1 MTEQIPSPPHHP
13 SRYTI
18 IVDPLSTGQE
28 YAAAFR
34 EAGQIP
40 IAVLSTLEPLETFAA
55 SWHPED
61 FEHIHY
67 FTGDVEA
74 LADELRQYEPEYLVP
89 GTESGVMLCDQLVE
103 ILAPG
108 TGNVL
113 SLSVARRDK
122 WEMAQALSA
131 AGVPRLQQLLTADPA
146 EAERWLKESD
156 LLGRRIVIKPAKSAA
171 GDDVWVVPENGDWRE
186 HFDHVLGRTNK
197 MGVVND
203 AVLIQ
208 EYAEGTE
215 YLVDSY
221 TVDGKHSLVDVCR
234 YTKIS
239 RGDKI
244 GIYHRIDF
252 LAADDPEVLAIWP
265 YTQQVLDAV
274 GIRVGCGHS
283 EVMMTTDGP
292 RLIEVAGRPAGG
304 GHQMVSELATGD
316 NHIKRTVAHRVRGE
330 VRDSFDLVQHLRGIF
345 VSAYTRGYFRN
356 REVFDGIESLKS
368 FHWMKI
374 LHEEDAIVPESVDL
388 FTCLAWVILIHSDA
402 QTLDD
407 DYRRVLEMEAAIVID
422 EA

>member
-1 MTEQIPSPPHHP
+1 MSK
-13 SRYTI
+13 YTI

-28 YAAAFR
+28 YTAAFK
-34 EAGQIP
+34 EAGQTP
-40 IAVLSTLEPLETFAA
+40 VAVLSGLEPPPAYTG

-67 FTGDVEA
+67 FEGDLEA
-74 LADELRQYEPEYLVP
+74 LANALKVYEPTYLVA
-89 GTESGVMLCDQLVE
+89 GSESGVELCDALTELLV
-103 ILAPG
+103 PG
-108 TGNVL
+108 TGNVFEL
-113 SLSVARRDK
+113 ASARRDK
-122 WEMAQALSA
+122 WQMAQALA
-131 AGVPRLQQLLTADPA
+131 RAGVPHLRQLCTADPA
-146 EAERWLKESD
+146 EAEQWLRDND
-156 LLGRRIVIKPAKSAA
+156 LVGKRLVIKPPKSAA
-171 GDDVWVVPENGDWRE
+171 GDEVYTVFEGGDWRE
-186 HFDHVLGRTNK
+186 RFERVLGRDNK
-197 MGVVND
+197 MGLRND

-221 TVDGKHSLVDVCR
+221 SVGGRHELVDVCR

-252 LAADDPEVLAIWP
+252 LAADDPEVLALWP

-274 GIRVGCGHS
+274 GIRVGCGHA
-283 EVMMTTDGP
+283 EVMMTADGP
-292 RLIEVAGRPAGG
+292 RLIEVAARPSGG

-330 VRDSFDLVQHLRGIF
+330 FRESFDLVQHLRGIF
-345 VSAYTRGYFRN
+345 ISAYRTGYFRN
-356 REVFDGIESLKS
+356 RDVFDGIDALKS

-374 LHEEDAIVPESVDL
+374 LHDEDAIVPETVDL
-388 FTCLAWVILIHSDA
+388 FTCLAWVILIHSDP

-407 DYRRVLEMEAAIVID
+407 DYQKVLAMEKAIKID
-422 EA
+422 QP